1 MSSGDLT
8 YLFFDFLLSVIIVC
22 VCIYCVFVKKRIVKW
37 EDASDSKKQWMK
49 EHESRINKIIACC
62 MIGTVILFAEGSVI
76 PYIRDIPY
84 IMREEYMIAKGR
96 AENQDHGGRDEE
108 EKRTVQVIL
117 EDGDKVELKFFDDY
131 VDEGEELTVAYL
143 PHSKFGTR
151 INRRDEGLDVAPLVA
166 EEKREMSGWECL
178 LYAMGMPL
186 AFMLVYRYDKKH
198 SKPAKE
204 TADRYVIMV
213 PAILK
218 QVYMLV
224 FAAGMMLYGIFSI
237 LYLKKLGGVTEG
249 HLALGAVLA
258 SIGIVATF
266 LASKWKVEVSGE
278 KLKVSPWFRRTI
290 SVSTSEIERAKTG
303 SKDELM
309 VFYKGKKLVTV
320 DRLCINYDKL
330 RDTLVRCN
338 KLHV

>member
-1 MSSGDLT
+1 MNKGDLT
-8 YLFFDFLLSVIIVC
+8 HLFFDFLLSVIIVC

-62 MIGTVILFAEGSVI
+62 MIGAAILFAEGSII

-96 AENQDHGGRDEE
+96 AGNRDHGGRDVE

-117 EDGDKVELKFFDDY
+117 EDGDKVEVKFFDDY

-151 INRRDEGLDVAPLVA
+151 INGRGGELDAAPPVA
-166 EEKREMSGWECL
+166 EEKREMSGWVCL
-178 LYAMGMPL
+178 LYAIGML
-186 AFMLVYRYDKKH
+186 VAFMLVYRYDKKH
-198 SKPAKE
+198 ANPE
-204 TADRYVIMV
+204 NGTADRYIIMV

-237 LYLKKLGGVTEG
+237 LYLKKLGGVTDG

-258 SIGIVATF
+258 SIGIAAIF

-278 KLKVSPWFRRTI
+278 KIKVSPLFRRTI
-290 SVSTSEIERAKTG
+290 SVNISEIERAKTG
-303 SKDELM
+303 SKGELA
-309 VFYKGKKLVTV
+309 VFYKGKKLATV

-330 RDTLVRCN
+330 RDTLVRYN
-338 KLHV
+338 KL

>member
-1 MSSGDLT
+1 
-8 YLFFDFLLSVIIVC
+8 
-22 VCIYCVFVKKRIVKW
+22 
-37 EDASDSKKQWMK
+37 
-49 EHESRINKIIACC
+49 
-62 MIGTVILFAEGSVI
+62 
-76 PYIRDIPY
+76 
-84 IMREEYMIAKGR
+84 MIAKGR

-108 EKRTVQVIL
+108 EKRTIQVIL

-178 LYAMGMPL
+178 LYAIGMIVV
-186 AFMLVYRYDKKH
+186 FILVYRYDKKH
-198 SKPAKE
+198 ANPAKE
-204 TADRYVIMV
+204 TEDRYVIMV

-249 HLALGAVLA
+249 HLVLGAVLA
-258 SIGIVATF
+258 SIGIATTF

-278 KLKVSPWFRRTI
+278 KLKVSPLFRRTV
-290 SVSTSEIERAKTG
+290 SVNISEIERAKTG
-303 SKDELM
+303 SKGELM

>member
-1 MSSGDLT
+1 MNKGDLT

-22 VCIYCVFVKKRIVKW
+22 VCIYCVFGKKRIVKW
-37 EDASDSKKQWMK
+37 EDASDPKKQWMK

-62 MIGTVILFAEGSVI
+62 MIGAVILFAEGSII

-96 AENQDHGGRDEE
+96 AENQDHGGRNEE

-117 EDGDKVELKFFDDY
+117 EDGDKIEVRFLDDY
-131 VDEGEELTVAYL
+131 VDKGEELAVAYL

-151 INRRDEGLDVAPLVA
+151 INGDSGGMDAAPPVT
-166 EEKREMSGWECL
+166 EERREMSGWECL
-178 LYAMGMPL
+178 LYAVGML
-186 AFMLVYRYDKKH
+186 VAFMLVYRYDKKH
-198 SKPAKE
+198 ANPE
-204 TADRYVIMV
+204 NGTTDRYIIMV

-218 QVYMLV
+218 QLYMLV
-224 FAAGMMLYGIFSI
+224 FAAGMVLYGIFSI

-249 HLALGAVLA
+249 HLTLGAVLA
-258 SIGIVATF
+258 SIGIAATF

-290 SVSTSEIERAKTG
+290 SVSISEIERAKTG
-303 SKDELM
+303 SKDELE

-320 DRLCINYDKL
+320 DRLCINYDKF
-330 RDTLVRCN
+330 RDTLVRYN
-338 KLHV
+338 KLHE